1 MNELRLKTHIFSEEI
16 FQFSLITYLVL
27 LLSESLK
34 TGFVSNFINLNIPLF
49 IVLITGV
56 LMVLTQQD
64 KFEVTAPIK
73 RNLSADIQNSIVLA
87 VIGGLLVFFKTQELG
102 KISIV
107 ISILTMVLITFL
119 SILLL
124 TDSTTRPETE
134 DITEDTTIH
143 SKKALVPIAINK
155 SLLIIP
161 SHTVPSAATQ
171 PLMNHVIKSPFDR
184 LRVEG
189 LADRVIRSQM
199 KALLALEKAQV
210 ISEKLER
217 KFRHTENHTIFVEKL
232 HPLNIM
238 ILESLQKL
246 TEDLEED
253 LEVLPRSDLD
263 QGPTLKRERLEKMVL
278 LHTQTLHLRIMQLS

>member
-1 MNELRLKTHIFSEEI
+1 MIQENFQFLIYHEFSKEI

-64 KFEVTAPIK
+64 KFEITKPMK

-107 ISILTMVLITFL
+107 ISILTMILITFL

-124 TDSTTRPETE
+124 TDSTAVKPEIE
-134 DITEDTTIH
+134 DITEDSTIH
-143 SKKALVPIAINK
+143 SKKALVPIAVNR

-161 SHTVPSAATQ
+161 SHTALSIKSVQT
-171 PLMNHVIKSPFDR
+171 LDHVIRSPFDR

-189 LADRVIRSQM
+189 LADRIIRSQI
-199 KALLALEKAQV
+199 KALLAL
-210 ISEKLER
+210 
-217 KFRHTENHTIFVEKL
+217 
-232 HPLNIM
+232 
-238 ILESLQKL
+238 
-246 TEDLEED
+246 
-253 LEVLPRSDLD
+253 
-263 QGPTLKRERLEKMVL
+263 
-278 LHTQTLHLRIMQLS
+278 

>member
-64 KFEVTAPIK
+64 KFEVIKPEK
-73 RNLSADIQNSIVLA
+73 RNLSADIQTSIVLA

-102 KISIV
+102 KISIA

-124 TDSTTRPETE
+124 TDSATVKPEIE
-134 DITEDTTIH
+134 DITEDSTTHRENI
-143 SKKALVPIAINK
+143 SKSIV
-155 SLLIIP
+155 LI
-161 SHTVPSAATQ
+161 T
-171 PLMNHVIKSPFDR
+171 PLPAEH
-184 LRVEG
+184 
-189 LADRVIRSQM
+189 VIRSQM
-199 KALLALEKAQV
+199 KALLALEKAHA
-210 ISEKLER
+210 ISEKLKK
-217 KFRHTENHTIFVEKL
+217 KFENTENHSHYLEKL
-232 HPLNIM
+232 HPLNAM
-238 ILESLQKL
+238 ILESLQTL

-253 LEVLPRSDLD
+253 SLYHKLVYDTPEDKTNS
-263 QGPTLKRERLEKMVL
+263 KRERLEKMVIL
-278 LHTQTLHLRIMQLS
+278 YVQNLRVRLSQM